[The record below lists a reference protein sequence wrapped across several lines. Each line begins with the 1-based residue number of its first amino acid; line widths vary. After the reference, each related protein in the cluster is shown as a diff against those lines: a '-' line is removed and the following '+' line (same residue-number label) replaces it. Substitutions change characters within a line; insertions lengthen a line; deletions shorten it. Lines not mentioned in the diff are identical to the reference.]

1 VNNNNIDLSKEL
13 DRAQLIINR
22 LRVHL
27 QEANDRIILLEVEMD
42 MARSAADSI
51 DSTSGPQASPE

>member
-1 VNNNNIDLSKEL
+1 VNKNNIDLSKEL

-22 LRVHL
+22 LRAHL

-51 DSTSGPQASPE
+51 DSISDPQTSPE